1 MSKFTRTINGAK
13 FPQTYHGQTVE
24 YNGYDTVKAWCKGHG
39 CDEATALTLLNKGVN
54 ILTSDLVAEMAA
66 KGASLGEIGAAIETF
81 VVDFTP
87 VERKGNPEALA
98 AARAAREATKSKAE
112 QMSKLEAAA
121 AADPELAAKL
131 AALLG

>member
-1 MSKFTRTINGAK
+1 
-13 FPQTYHGQTVE
+13 V
-24 YNGYDTVKAWCKGHG
+24 
-39 CDEATALTLLNKGVN
+39 
-54 ILTSDLVAEMAA
+54 
-66 KGASLGEIGAAIETF
+66 EIGAAIETF